1 MIITFCYNRDI
12 FLPLK
17 KFKLFND
24 LKFLEFTL
32 FKFFLK
38 LNIDILFF
46 FELFFQLLIDNLGDM
61 AIIWC
66 TKLGLKL
73 SHKLNLVY

>member
-1 MIITFCYNRDI
+1 MIITLRDYGNI
-12 FLPLK
+12 LLSLK
-17 KFKLFND
+17 KFKLFNY

-46 FELFFQLLIDNLGDM
+46 FELFFQLLIDNLSDM

-66 TKLGLKL
+66 TKLGLELAYKFY
-73 SHKLNLVY
+73 LVY